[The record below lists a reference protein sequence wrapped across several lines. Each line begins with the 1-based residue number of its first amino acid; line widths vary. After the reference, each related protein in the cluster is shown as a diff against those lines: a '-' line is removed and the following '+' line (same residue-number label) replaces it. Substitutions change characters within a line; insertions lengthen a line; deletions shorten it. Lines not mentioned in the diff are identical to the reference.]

1 MHSLVTWT
9 LVYVGIIALD
19 EGGWAKWQWTKS
31 GVSSGGRNS
40 EGVIVVSGD
49 MWRAY
54 THFAQMKV
62 GFCSLLGC
70 WHNSLCG
77 CASACERWLLL
88 KGKVVVVVCTLCVI
102 LDSEHVSRYSGDCP
116 LVPLESSM
124 AIFKPRDCNLCVC
137 TLKLRGKEQLGFW
150 QNCIFKNLSLWVFVF
165 VNGNLLCRK
174 LFLPIKYPAR
184 YIAQIGQNS
193 PASDSV
199 AER

>member
-1 MHSLVTWT
+1 MHSLVAWT

-77 CASACERWLLL
+77 CANQALAS
-88 KGKVVVVVCTLCVI
+88 T
-102 LDSEHVSRYSGDCP
+102 RYPTRPG
-116 LVPLESSM
+116 L
-124 AIFKPRDCNLCVC
+124 F
-137 TLKLRGKEQLGFW
+137 F
-150 QNCIFKNLSLWVFVF
+150 
-165 VNGNLLCRK
+165 
-174 LFLPIKYPAR
+174 FLPEPDPEFFQNFR
-184 YIAQIGQNS
+184 VQGSSYI
-193 PASDSV
+193 
-199 AER
+199 